1 MPITE
6 FKIEKEKMYKPALPA
21 LSEYERI
28 VIKQFANHFV
38 VDDERF
44 GEIMTEGQMHI
55 FAEIVFRNHKRV
67 QIICPTQYGKSL
79 TVALACLIVTCV
91 QKRMVS
97 VVAPSSDKAKIIM
110 RYYIEHLGD
119 NEMFEKQ
126 LDKDT
131 RLERLR
137 QEGSKDRIILRNG
150 GGIFVVSAEQKN
162 YKKSFASAMGLG
174 AEIVIMDEA
183 CLIQDQTEATI
194 FRMIVGKKK
203 ESFYCKIGNP
213 WFSTYPYSH
222 FLESWNGRKY
232 FDIYIDYKVALAE
245 GRLRLEDVEEA
256 RTKPFFGVLFE
267 CEFPSENEID
277 QNGFR
282 QLIYKQ
288 YIRTGITKEAL
299 KEVLNKERGLG
310 KYTLKLGCDI
320 GGGGDLNVYVLR
332 FGPFAI
338 VAGSN
343 KSNNTM
349 VNVSEI
355 ERLKEEWGFEWVDVS
370 IDDIGIGRGVSDRLK
385 EKGYRVNAVDVGA
398 RSRFKDTFFN
408 LKAELYWAVADWI
421 RRENTRLEQDEHWVQ
436 FLWIRYT
443 TTSERTAKI
452 ESKADLVARSG
463 KSPDFAEA
471 LMLTFYEKPFIGII

>member
-1 MPITE
+1 M
-6 FKIEKEKMYKPALPA
+6 K
-21 LSEYERI
+21 ERI
-28 VIKQFANHFV
+28 TARQLANLFIV
-38 VDDERF
+38 EGKRF
-44 GEIMTEGQMHI
+44 GEIITEGQLVI
-55 FAEIVFRNHKRV
+55 FGSIIFRKKNRV
-67 QIICPTQYGKSL
+67 QIICQTQYGKSL
-79 TVALACLIVTCV
+79 VVALACIVLTAIEG
-91 QKRMVS
+91 RLVS
-97 VVAPSSDKAKIIM
+97 VVAPSNDKAKIIM
-110 RYYIEHLGD
+110 RYYIEHLAD
-119 NEMFEKQ
+119 NYMFEGQ
-126 LDKDT
+126 LEKDT
-131 RLERLR
+131 RLERLK
-137 QEGSKDRIILRNG
+137 QEGSKERIILRNG

-174 AEIVIMDEA
+174 AEIVIVDEA

-194 FRMIVGKKK
+194 FRMIIGKSR

-213 WFSTYPYSH
+213 WFSTYPYAH
-222 FLESWNGRKY
+222 FMESWNSGKY
-232 FDIYIDYKVALAE
+232 HCIFIDYKQAIKE
-245 GRLRLEDVEEA
+245 GRVREEDIDEA
-256 RTKPFFGVLFE
+256 RKKPFFGVLYE

-277 QNGFR
+277 SNGFR

-288 YIRTGITKEAL
+288 YVRTGITKEAL
-299 KEVLNKERGLG
+299 KEVLKKERALG
-310 KYTLKLGCDI
+310 KYRLKLGADI
-320 GGGGDLNVYVLR
+320 GGGGDLNVYILR
-332 FGPFAI
+332 FGPFAV
-338 VAGSN
+338 VAGFN

-385 EKGYRVNAVDVGA
+385 EKGYPVNAVDVGA
-398 RSRFKDTFFN
+398 KSRFKDTFFN

-421 RRENTRLEQDEHWVQ
+421 RKENTRLEQDEHWVQ
-436 FLWIRYT
+436 LLWIRYT

>member
-1 MPITE
+1 M
-6 FKIEKEKMYKPALPA
+6 
-21 LSEYERI
+21 
-28 VIKQFANHFV
+28 
-38 VDDERF
+38 
-44 GEIMTEGQMHI
+44 
-55 FAEIVFRNHKRV
+55 
-67 QIICPTQYGKSL
+67 
-79 TVALACLIVTCV
+79 
-91 QKRMVS
+91 
-97 VVAPSSDKAKIIM
+97 
-110 RYYIEHLGD
+110 
-119 NEMFEKQ
+119 
-126 LDKDT
+126 
-131 RLERLR
+131 
-137 QEGSKDRIILRNG
+137 
-150 GGIFVVSAEQKN
+150 
-162 YKKSFASAMGLG
+162 
-174 AEIVIMDEA
+174 
-183 CLIQDQTEATI
+183 
-194 FRMIVGKKK
+194 
-203 ESFYCKIGNP
+203 
-213 WFSTYPYSH
+213 
-222 FLESWNGRKY
+222 ESWNSGKY
-232 FDIYIDYKVALAE
+232 HCIFIDYKQAMKE
-245 GRLRLEDVEEA
+245 GRVREEDIEEA
-256 RTKPFFGVLFE
+256 RKKPFFGVLYE

-421 RRENTRLEQDEHWVQ
+421 RRENTRLEEDEHWVQ
-436 FLWIRYT
+436 LLWIRYT